1 MTEKHHSRR
10 VQRLLNCGTAL
21 FFLLLA
27 ALCLGAWRLGLFR
40 SLDTLQAFIREQ
52 GVWAPLSFL
61 LLQVVQILMAFIPG
75 GLLLCGGVVIF
86 GPWLGLVY
94 NFLGTALGSCL
105 NFWLA
110 RRWGQPL
117 VRHLMSEETRNKYFH
132 WLEEDKKFAR
142 LFALAI
148 LLPFFPDDALCL
160 LAGLSRMTW
169 RQFVLILLL
178 KLPSIAAYSVIYL
191 ATGHFF

>member
-1 MTEKHHSRR
+1 MEENRHSKR
-10 VQRLLNCGTAL
+10 VQRLLNWGTAL

-40 SLDTLQAFIREQ
+40 SMDALQTFIREQ
-52 GVWAPLSFL
+52 GAWAPLAFL

-75 GLLLCGGVVIF
+75 GLLLCGGVILF
-86 GPWLGLVY
+86 GPWLGLLY

-117 VRHLMSEETRNKYFH
+117 VRHLMSEATRQKYLH
-132 WLEEDKKFAR
+132 WLEDRRFDR
-142 LFALAI
+142 LFAWAI

-160 LAGLSRMTW
+160 LAGLSRMSLG
-169 RQFVLILLL
+169 RFLAILLL
-178 KLPSIAAYSVIYL
+178 KLPSIAAYSVIWL

>member
-1 MTEKHHSRR
+1 MAEKHRSRR
-10 VQRLLNCGTAL
+10 VQRLLNCGAAL

-40 SLDTLQAFIREQ
+40 SMDALQTFVREQ
-52 GVWAPLSFL
+52 GAWAPLAFL
-61 LLQVVQILMAFIPG
+61 LLQVAQILMAFIPG
-75 GLLLCGGVVIF
+75 GLLLCGGVILF
-86 GPWLGLVY
+86 GPWLGLFY
-94 NFLGTALGSCL
+94 NFLGTCLGSCL

-117 VRHLMSEETRNKYFH
+117 VRHLMPEATRQKYFR
-132 WLEEDKKFAR
+132 WLEDRRFDR
-142 LFALAI
+142 LFAWAI

-160 LAGLSRMTW
+160 LAGLSPMPLR
-169 RQFVLILLL
+169 RFLAILLL
-178 KLPSIAAYSVIYL
+178 KLPAIAAYSVIWL